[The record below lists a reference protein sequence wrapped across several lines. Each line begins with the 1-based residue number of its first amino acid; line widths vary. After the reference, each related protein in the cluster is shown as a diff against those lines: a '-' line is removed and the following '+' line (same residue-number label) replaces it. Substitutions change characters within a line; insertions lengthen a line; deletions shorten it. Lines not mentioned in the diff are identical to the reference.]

1 MLKGKN
7 IILGISGGI
16 AAYKSVVLLRQLVK
30 GGAQVQVVPA
40 SSYSR

>member
-16 AAYKSVVLLRQLVK
+16 AAYKSVYLLRLLVK
-30 GGAQVQVVPA
+30 SGCSV
-40 SSYSR
+40 